1 MYVDFQSFSDGTQI
15 SITLSAIRDALHRG
29 VRQKFGECWIVLAR
43 LETVERTRSGSS
55 NSEWLAAS
63 KRKFCRRCLNP
74 WVFKFHRTS
83 RRHFLLKSAEDI
95 VPLTAQ
101 CAQIESLLRSVM
113 VIFSGR
119 QIIQSVTEVVSSP
132 ASSRAL
138 PSLER
143 LLVPCLWF
151 AIMVQPPESFEL
163 TWRVFSLARSCAISH
178 VSIVWP
184 ALDMDDRQKDYPSE
198 LNQNAESIQPPL
210 QRKRQTVQLPDTS
223 KQSQSQG
230 SVS

>member
-1 MYVDFQSFSDGTQI
+1 M
-15 SITLSAIRDALHRG
+15 L
-29 VRQKFGECWIVLAR
+29 IVLAR

-143 LLVPCLWF
+143 LLVPLSVVCNYGSAARIFRTDL
-151 AIMVQPPESFEL
+151 ESFFFGTL
-163 TWRVFSLARSCAISH
+163 LCDFACVYRVASARH
-178 VSIVWP
+178 G
-184 ALDMDDRQKDYPSE
+184 
-198 LNQNAESIQPPL
+198 
-210 QRKRQTVQLPDTS
+210 RQTEGL
-223 KQSQSQG
+223 SQRIESECGEYPTTTPAQTTN
-230 SVS
+230 STTA